1 MESPSPCSISSRW
14 SFLTSSPNIPTAN
27 SNFAMSGLPSSA
39 VEHFH
44 ILTLPDPVLIFRA
57 PRANQLRILRL
68 ELEGLERPSVS
79 HHHLNA
85 LEDSKMIVAL
95 HVRTCEGYR
104 WIGPE
109 NDFGRHAAKRYQD
122 SNIRRRRRRRQ
133 EAPPNS

>member
-1 MESPSPCSISSRW
+1 M
-14 SFLTSSPNIPTAN
+14 
-27 SNFAMSGLPSSA
+27 
-39 VEHFH
+39 
-44 ILTLPDPVLIFRA
+44 A

-95 HVRTCEGYR
+95 HVGTCEGYR

-122 SNIRRRRRRRQ
+122 SNIRRRRRRRRRHRQ
-133 EAPPNS
+133 TADHIEAAPYHVIDLVPWSFELV